1 METTP
6 TATDR
11 RSFLKT
17 GALIAAPALAAVP
30 AVALADDGSRARL
43 ARLEDERAIET
54 LHRELLRSLNGGDS
68 RPGIDLG
75 EGLHAIAAD
84 PATDTVIDLAEDGL
98 SAHAR
103 HACRIERQTE
113 FTGNSTLERMTR
125 FQGQGS
131 HVHEE
136 HRVLATELVKDKDG
150 WRIARA
156 HLA

>member
-1 METTP
+1 EMETTP

-54 LHRELLRSLNGGDS
+54 LHRELLRSLNADDS
-68 RPGIDLG
+68 QPGIDLG

-103 HACRIERQTE
+103 HGCRIE
-113 FTGNSTLERMTR
+113 
-125 FQGQGS
+125 
-131 HVHEE
+131 
-136 HRVLATELVKDKDG
+136 
-150 WRIARA
+150 
-156 HLA
+156 

>member
-17 GALIAAPALAAVP
+17 GALMAAPALAAVP

-54 LHRELLRSLNGGDS
+54 LHRELLRSLNADDS
-68 RPGIDLG
+68 QPGIDLG

-113 FTGNSTLERMTR
+113 FTGNSTLERMAR